1 MVLFMFVSASCSSRP
16 TSLFPLV
23 TPPCL
28 ALVCLIVCTWSS
40 CVLLHMLGSF
50 PSCFCCPACFQSS
63 RATDSYYL
71 TAALSQVSSFC
82 SVSLYL
88 AARPVFLR
96 STSSYRFLPSLS
108 SGAASPVLKSI
119 AISDDLSGHPSCPYY
134 CRRLPCPFVLD
145 CFTSHSQCCCSL
157 RLVNKITFFCSFA
170 SGSHSLQIRDR
181 TNQPTRDPAMSIR
194 IVPPSTAKGRLE
206 LQRAVASL
214 RQQGQEVGS
223 FAQFFW
229 TMARGLEYPDST
241 LKEAFNLC
249 LDDPLPP
256 WEMEQLRGLDYW
268 TFSKYLHHRKDW
280 QILTPPESACRDHA
294 THPLSSS
301 LIQDPFQSPTLK
313 RRLRRKKAAK
323 TAVSISESTELTA
336 VSAEVI
342 NTEDPRSVPVL
353 PESVQSSLVI
363 PEPYC
368 SALPVLSPSLSQVPD
383 HLLTPRKRRSRRKGA
398 AQNAASVSEPVESKP
413 ASPGPLESAP
423 ASTKPAE
430 SAPASLEPV
439 ESTPASPVPVESVP
453 ASPESI
459 KLATVI
465 SEPIKTDSIIP
476 EMAKLAAIS
485 SKVVK
490 FNTVNSE
497 AATAAAISPEA
508 ADHTLLCP
516 LKPKRRRARVVKFDT
531 PSQGVPSPLA
541 QEGPNQEIPGTLVQM
556 GLSQEAPSPGSQE
569 DSSQEA
575 LPSVVLEDQ
584 SQKLPSLVAQV
595 NPGQVTQGPVV
606 LEEPTLMV
614 QYPVFPEVCNLV
626 EPHLKLPTSPVVSD
640 LVKETQ
646 AVHLTLPEPPVNPVM
661 PKKGTHVMSSEPVL
675 VPDPEALPE
684 HPNLPAT
691 AKKAFSVLPTSRVM
705 TTKGDAVSQVMFSEI
720 IHASVTDACPEK
732 PNSPAMTMET
742 DNEQSTHPVMATEA
756 VLKQPA
762 LTVLATE
769 VMFMQPAIITTQA
782 NPEQPV
788 LSATAPVQE
797 PPEVA
802 QFQESAESVRAAQEG
817 TSESSPVSVLAAQ
830 KDTSESSP
838 VFVRAAQEGMSE
850 PSPEPALATQESMPE
865 SSPVPVLTA
874 QKGTS
879 ESSPMF
885 VPEALESASKS
896 VTESVL
902 VSPESVSQG
911 CPLSACA
918 ALAPEFVPRSFVSQ
932 ELATKA
938 IPKTPPV
945 RQTHVSRKTTIKIP
959 ITPSPLASPFGF
971 PKPEHRWST
980 SNYSPELFSS
990 LPVPPLCFLATL
1002 EFQVL
1007 FPARPPSWYLP
1018 VLFCPVWT
1026 PGGAHWEEAHGSVY
1040 VCVCLVLLSSHLLVS
1055 PGHALLFS
1063 PCLLDCLHLVLMC
1076 AAPYVGFFSLVFL
1089 LSSRAT
1095 DSYYL
1100 TAALSQ
1106 VSSFCSVSLYLAAR
1120 PVFLRSS
1127 SYRFL
1132 PSLSSGAASPVLK
1145 SIAISDDLS
1154 GHPSCPYYC
1163 RRLPCPFVLDCFT
1176 SHSQCCC
1183 SLRLVN
1189 KITFFCSFA
1198 SGSHSLQIRDTWC
1211 LQY

>member
-1 MVLFMFVSASCSSRP
+1 
-16 TSLFPLV
+16 
-23 TPPCL
+23 
-28 ALVCLIVCTWSS
+28 
-40 CVLLHMLGSF
+40 
-50 PSCFCCPACFQSS
+50 
-63 RATDSYYL
+63 
-71 TAALSQVSSFC
+71 
-82 SVSLYL
+82 
-88 AARPVFLR
+88 
-96 STSSYRFLPSLS
+96 
-108 SGAASPVLKSI
+108 
-119 AISDDLSGHPSCPYY
+119 
-134 CRRLPCPFVLD
+134 
-145 CFTSHSQCCCSL
+145 
-157 RLVNKITFFCSFA
+157 
-170 SGSHSLQIRDR
+170 
-181 TNQPTRDPAMSIR
+181 
-194 IVPPSTAKGRLE
+194 
-206 LQRAVASL
+206 
-214 RQQGQEVGS
+214 
-223 FAQFFW
+223 
-229 TMARGLEYPDST
+229 
-241 LKEAFNLC
+241 
-249 LDDPLPP
+249 
-256 WEMEQLRGLDYW
+256 
-268 TFSKYLHHRKDW
+268 
-280 QILTPPESACRDHA
+280 
-294 THPLSSS
+294 
-301 LIQDPFQSPTLK
+301 
-313 RRLRRKKAAK
+313 
-323 TAVSISESTELTA
+323 
-336 VSAEVI
+336 
-342 NTEDPRSVPVL
+342 
-353 PESVQSSLVI
+353 
-363 PEPYC
+363 
-368 SALPVLSPSLSQVPD
+368 
-383 HLLTPRKRRSRRKGA
+383 
-398 AQNAASVSEPVESKP
+398 
-413 ASPGPLESAP
+413 
-423 ASTKPAE
+423 
-430 SAPASLEPV
+430 
-439 ESTPASPVPVESVP
+439 
-453 ASPESI
+453 
-459 KLATVI
+459 
-465 SEPIKTDSIIP
+465 
-476 EMAKLAAIS
+476 MAKLAAIS

-490 FNTVNSE
+490 FDTVNSE

-516 LKPKRRRARVVKFDT
+516 LKPKRRRAQVVKFDT

-575 LPSVVLEDQ
+575 LPSVVLEGQ

-595 NPGQVTQGPVV
+595 NPGQATQGPVV

-626 EPHLKLPTSPVVSD
+626 EPHPKLPTSPVVSA

-797 PPEVA
+797 PPEAA

-830 KDTSESSP
+830 KDTSE
-838 VFVRAAQEGMSE
+838 

-865 SSPVPVLTA
+865 SNPVPVLTT

-896 VTESVL
+896 VTETVL

-945 RQTHVSRKTTIKIP
+945 RQTHVSRKTTNKIP
-959 ITPSPLASPFGF
+959 IPPSPLASPFGF

-990 LPVPPLCFLATL
+990 LPVPPPM
-1002 EFQVL
+1002 
-1007 FPARPPSWYLP
+1007 FPGYPGVPSFVPRPPPQLVPPCTVLPSVDAWRRPLGGGYCQDP
-1018 VLFCPVWT
+1018 VLT
-1026 PGGAHWEEAHGSVY
+1026 
-1040 VCVCLVLLSSHLLVS
+1040 VLS
-1055 PGHALLFS
+1055 LF
-1063 PCLLDCLHLVLMC
+1063 
-1076 AAPYVGFFSLVFL
+1076 
-1089 LSSRAT
+1089 
-1095 DSYYL
+1095 
-1100 TAALSQ
+1100 
-1106 VSSFCSVSLYLAAR
+1106 SVSL
-1120 PVFLRSS
+1120 
-1127 SYRFL
+1127 
-1132 PSLSSGAASPVLK
+1132 
-1145 SIAISDDLS
+1145 
-1154 GHPSCPYYC
+1154 
-1163 RRLPCPFVLDCFT
+1163 FVLCLSTWFCLCLCLPRAPLVPPPCFPW
-1176 SHSQCCC
+1176 S
-1183 SLRLVN
+1183 RPLV
-1189 KITFFCSFA
+1189 
-1198 SGSHSLQIRDTWC
+1198 
-1211 LQY
+1211 